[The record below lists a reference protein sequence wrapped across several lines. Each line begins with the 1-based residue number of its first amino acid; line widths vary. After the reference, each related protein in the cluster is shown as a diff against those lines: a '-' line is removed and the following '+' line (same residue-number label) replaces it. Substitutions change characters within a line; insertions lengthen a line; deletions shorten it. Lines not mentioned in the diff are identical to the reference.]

1 MGGIPSLPIMWP
13 EAQLWWKI
21 TVTSFKRSHAC
32 TAALSAWDLA
42 AGHHRPTPL
51 LETPGPSWAS
61 LGQPSVGSLLLSP
74 GSWSTQGFVCALQES
89 VSQSRV
95 SSGGCMVLLM
105 VTSSKRVYAVPR
117 SAPPRVP
124 APVAVHYWPVP
135 PQEML
140 RHSSGSVSVGSLGP
154 GVHKVCLSPL
164 SVSGVNAV
172 WF

>member
-1 MGGIPSLPIMWP
+1 MPGRLQSTGSQKSRT
-13 EAQLWWKI
+13 QLSNQTATRGEISKETQWRRKSWQLCLSCPHHLLA
-21 TVTSFKRSHAC
+21 TSFERAYARTVVLIASDP
-32 TAALSAWDLA
+32 T

-117 SAPPRVP
+117 STSPRAP
-124 APVAVHYWPVP
+124 APAAVH
-135 PQEML
+135 
-140 RHSSGSVSVGSLGP
+140 
-154 GVHKVCLSPL
+154 C
-164 SVSGVNAV
+164 
-172 WF
+172 